1 MTLTT
6 LLTARVEPAAA
17 RPSPFAP
24 PATTRRPPAGQPH
37 FAALAARFTPIGLAE
52 MSAVALQDRLD
63 TKFVLSEGQLYDA
76 LAALVADYRVLD
88 IHGVRLNRYRT
99 LYYDTADFAL
109 FRQHHDGRRNRYK
122 VRARSYVDSRLSF
135 LEVKRKLKRNRTV
148 KERLPT
154 AALLTYLTPEANAFL
169 NTTLP
174 FAPEAL
180 EPRLWDEYTRITLV
194 SRRDQERLTL
204 DLSLGFAC
212 HSDAA
217 ADERVIA
224 WPGVAIAEVKQ
235 GAHNRNSLFI
245 GRMRAMGIRPVKFSK
260 YCAGVAMLHEGLRH
274 NNFKPK
280 LRLINKLIGEECRE
294 S

>member
-1 MTLTT
+1 MSLTT
-6 LLTARVEPAAA
+6 LLTAPDEPTTI

-24 PATTRRPPAGQPH
+24 PLADKRLEAGQPH
-37 FAALAARFTPIGLAE
+37 FAVLLARFAPITLAE

-76 LAALVADYRVLD
+76 LTVLVADYRVLD

-99 LYYDTADFAL
+99 LYYDTGDFAL

-154 AALLTYLTPEANAFL
+154 AALLTRLTPEANDFL
-169 NTTLP
+169 HTTLP
-174 FAPEAL
+174 FAPDEL

-194 SRRDQERLTL
+194 SKHDQERLTL
-204 DLSLGFAC
+204 DLSLRFAC
-212 HSDAA
+212 HSDGAVEGRA
-217 ADERVIA
+217 IIL
-224 WPGVAIAEVKQ
+224 PGVAIAEVKQ
-235 GAHNRNSLFI
+235 GAHNRNSLFM
-245 GRMRAMGIRPVKFSK
+245 GRMRAMGVRPIKFSK
-260 YCAGVAMLHEGLRH
+260 YCAGVAMLYEGLKH

-280 LRLINKLIGEECRE
+280 LRLVNKLIEEECRE
-294 S
+294 Q

>member
-1 MTLTT
+1 MSLTT
-6 LLTARVEPAAA
+6 LLTAREEPVAA
-17 RPSPFAP
+17 RPSPFVSP
-24 PATTRRPPAGQPH
+24 MGPRRPTAGQPH
-37 FAALAARFTPIGLAE
+37 FAALAARFAPIGLAE

-76 LAALVADYRVLD
+76 LTALVADYRVLD

-154 AALLTYLTPEANAFL
+154 AVLLTRLTPEANAFL
-169 NTTLP
+169 NDTLP
-174 FAPEAL
+174 FAPDEL

-194 SRRDQERLTL
+194 SRHDQERLTL
-204 DLSLGFAC
+204 DLSLRFAC
-212 HSDAA
+212 HQHNAPPGRA
-217 ADERVIA
+217 IIL
-224 WPGVAIAEVKQ
+224 PGVAVAEVKQ

-245 GRMRAMGIRPVKFSK
+245 GRMRAMGVRPIKFSK
-260 YCAGVAMLHEGLRH
+260 YCAGVALLHEGVRH

-280 LRLINKLIGEECRE
+280 LRLVNKLIEEECRE
-294 S
+294 